1 MHRLFTSRRRD
12 ERGMSTAEYA
22 VGTIGACSVG
32 GILVEV
38 AQSDWFQNVVK
49 GIFEGIPSILPF

>member
-1 MHRLFTSRRRD
+1 MNRLIPSRRRD

-32 GILVEV
+32 GILVQV
-38 AQSDWFQNVVK
+38 AQSDWFQGLVK
-49 GIFEGIPSILPF
+49 DVFDKIPSILPF

>member
-1 MHRLFTSRRRD
+1 MHRLFTPRRRD